1 MKLTEEQKTRLE
13 KAESVNELKEILGEV
28 GVKLSDED
36 LKQIS
41 AGKDVKVVWQDFKK
55 WLMEVNDTPT
65 PGVEAIKEMIKTK
78 KIRFRKELQS

>member
-1 MKLTEEQKTRLE
+1 MEIQEELSRRLE

-55 WLMEVNDTPT
+55 WLMEDDDRPI

>member
-1 MKLTEEQKTRLE
+1 MEIQEELSRRRE

-28 GVKLSDED
+28 G
-36 LKQIS
+36 
-41 AGKDVKVVWQDFKK
+41 KDVKVVWQDFKK
-55 WLMEVNDTPT
+55 WLMEDDDRPI